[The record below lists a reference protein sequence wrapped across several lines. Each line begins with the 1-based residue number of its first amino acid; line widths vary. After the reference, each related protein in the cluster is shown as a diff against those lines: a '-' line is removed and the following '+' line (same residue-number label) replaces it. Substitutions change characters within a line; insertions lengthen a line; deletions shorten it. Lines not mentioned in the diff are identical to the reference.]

1 MFTGLIEEVGTLE
14 RINKQ
19 GETLELTIRARKVLE
34 DAAIG
39 DSISVNGVCL
49 TAVAF
54 KGGTV
59 TMDVMPETFRKTS
72 LHRLS
77 PGDKVNLE
85 RAMLAT
91 ARFGGHIVQGHVDG
105 TGTVKSRIPEG
116 NAVVF
121 EIVPDD
127 PELLRHIIPKGS
139 IAVDGISLTV
149 VDTTETGF
157 RVSIIPHTLS
167 ETVLAVRK
175 PGDVVNLETDIVG
188 KYIDHLLSRSGR
200 AGFSA
205 GHGGTAP
212 RSGGSGTLTEQFLR
226 EHGF

>member
-14 RINKQ
+14 RIKKQ
-19 GETLELTIRARKVLE
+19 GETMELTIRVRKVLE

-39 DSISVNGVCL
+39 DSIAVNGVCL
-49 TAVAF
+49 TVVAL
-54 KGGTV
+54 KDGAAA
-59 TMDVMPETFRKTS
+59 MDVMPETYRKTA

-77 PGDKVNLE
+77 VGDRVNLE
-85 RAMLAT
+85 RAMAAT

-105 TGTVKSRIPEG
+105 TGTVRSRVPEG

-127 PELLRHIIPKGS
+127 PALMRHIIPKGS

-149 VDTTETGF
+149 VDTTERSF

-167 ETVLAVRK
+167 ETVLADRK
-175 PGDVVNLETDIVG
+175 PGDAVNLETDIIG
-188 KYIDHLLSRSGR
+188 KYVEHLLLRSGR
-200 AGFSA
+200 FGDAAKS
-205 GHGGTAP
+205 
-212 RSGGSGTLTEQFLR
+212 SGGLTEEFLR